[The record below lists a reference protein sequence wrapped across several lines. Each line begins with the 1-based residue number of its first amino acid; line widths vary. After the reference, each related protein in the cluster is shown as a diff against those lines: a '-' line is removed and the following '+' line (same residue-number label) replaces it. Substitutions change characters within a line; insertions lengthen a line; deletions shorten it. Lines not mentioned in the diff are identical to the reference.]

1 MMGINLLYNTFS
13 ELGVNMDKIINL
25 EEASHMII
33 KNIKENVLEKH
44 ISGTR
49 SEYEKILEDIN
60 HLVCIE
66 DRTIR
71 IEENVHFKILSK
83 HNQIA
88 FDFKTIYDKLNKY
101 YNVYKDASEKLLDYK
116 TFTKMISKSAYIIDS
131 DSNKHYKA
139 VKIKAWIDSE
149 NKISYKNKK
158 MFILKIDEI
167 KKLEMDNIFPED
179 IDENGFEEDLDNV
192 IPFN

>member
-1 MMGINLLYNTFS
+1 M
-13 ELGVNMDKIINL
+13 
-25 EEASHMII
+25 
-33 KNIKENVLEKH
+33 
-44 ISGTR
+44 
-49 SEYEKILEDIN
+49 
-60 HLVCIE
+60 
-66 DRTIR
+66 
-71 IEENVHFKILSK
+71 
-83 HNQIA
+83 
-88 FDFKTIYDKLNKY
+88 
-101 YNVYKDASEKLLDYK
+101 YKDASEKLLDYK

-131 DSNKHYKA
+131 DSHKHYKA
-139 VKIKAWIDSE
+139 VKIKVWLDSE